1 MVKSENPIGNICPQ
15 STLPGPNMIAR
26 MSGKCNFPMGLGRR
40 NEISEHLANFSF
52 GIMMVSP
59 FHVMWGERGKVE
71 GTERGESVCQKCSPL
86 ACGSNWMLSV
96 MKREE
101 VFVSSSWEEGTELF
115 FPRVE
120 RRSKCLLCI
129 NPCLCL
135 SSDPMSIFFTFWAIG
150 VSHTDILS
158 LPNGVL
164 KAVRM

>member
-1 MVKSENPIGNICPQ
+1 
-15 STLPGPNMIAR
+15 
-26 MSGKCNFPMGLGRR
+26 MGLGRR

-71 GTERGESVCQKCSPL
+71 GAERGESVCQKCSPL

-101 VFVSSSWEEGTELF
+101 VFVSSSWKEGTELF
-115 FPRVE
+115 FPGVE

-135 SSDPMSIFFTFWAIG
+135 SSDPMSIFSHFEKLGFHTLTFWACQMVFSGCENVEIG
-150 VSHTDILS
+150 SKGL
-158 LPNGVL
+158 LGLFYP
-164 KAVRM
+164 